1 MKNINL
7 KELARELKLSISTV
21 SKALHDSYEISD
33 KTKRLVLETA
43 ARLNYVPHPYA
54 SSLRGRKSKNIGV
67 VIPEVADSFFSLA
80 INGIESVAKEKGYH
94 VLICLTHESFE
105 NEKTILKEFQGGR
118 VDGVLMSV
126 SGETSQSDHISDLI
140 SAGIPLIFFDRICED
155 VETAKI
161 ITDDFESGYK
171 ATEHLIQQGCDKIAF
186 LGISKSLSIS
196 NKRLEGYLQ
205 AFADHQLKAGKKHVV
220 LCGNDAKRNY
230 LLIKKLLQQKVR
242 PDGIVASVEKLTTPV
257 YKACVDLKLKIPED
271 VKVVCFS
278 NLETAS
284 ILNPSLTT
292 ITQPAFEM
300 GKTAASLLFNAL
312 EKTNFNLTQESLV
325 IPSELVVRNSTTNFK
340 NIK

>member
-1 MKNINL
+1 MRNINI
-7 KELARELKLSISTV
+7 KELARELNLSVSTI

-33 KTKRLVLETA
+33 KTKQLVLETA
-43 ARLNYVPHPYA
+43 TRLNYVPNPYA

-67 VIPEVADSFFSLA
+67 VIPEVADSFFSIA

-105 NEKTILKEFQGGR
+105 NEKNILKEFQGGR

-126 SGETSQSDHISDLI
+126 SGETSQSDHINDLI
-140 SAGIPLIFFDRICED
+140 SSGVPLIFFDRICED

-161 ITDDFESGYK
+161 TTDDFESGYK

-186 LGISKSLSIS
+186 LSTSDSLSIS

-205 AFADHQLKAGKKHVV
+205 AHTDHQLKAGNEQMVR
-220 LCGNDAKRNY
+220 CTDNAKQNY
-230 LLIKKLLQQKVR
+230 ILLKELLQQNTR

-257 YKACVDLKLKIPED
+257 YTACLDLKLKIPND

-300 GKTAASLLFNAL
+300 GKTAATLLFNSL
-312 EKTNFNLTQESLV
+312 EKANFDLTKEDLV
-325 IPSELVVRNSTTNFK
+325 IPSSLIIRSSTG
-340 NIK
+340 

>member
-1 MKNINL
+1 MKSVNI
-7 KELARELKLSISTV
+7 KELASELKLSVSTV

-33 KTKRLVLETA
+33 KTKRRVLEAA
-43 ARLNYVPHPYA
+43 ARLNYVPHAYA
-54 SSLRGRKSKNIGV
+54 SSLRGRKTKTIGI

-105 NEKTILKEFQGGR
+105 NEKAILKEFQGGR

-126 SGETSQSDHISDLI
+126 SGETAQSGHINDLI
-140 SAGIPLIFFDRICED
+140 ANGVPLIFFDRICED
-155 VETAKI
+155 IETAKI
-161 ITDDFESGYK
+161 TTDDFESGYK
-171 ATEHLIQQGCDKIAF
+171 ATAHLIEQGCTNIFF
-186 LGISKSLSIS
+186 LNISDSLSIS
-196 NKRLEGYLQ
+196 NKRLQGYQL
-205 AFADHQLKAGKKHVV
+205 ALEDHQAKAGKDQIV
-220 LCGNDAKRNY
+220 LCTNDTQQNQA
-230 LLIKKLLQQKVR
+230 LLKKIMEQDTR

-257 YKACVDLKLKIPED
+257 YKACTDLQLKIPVD

-300 GKTAASLLFNAL
+300 GKAAASLLFASL
-312 EKTNFNLTQESLV
+312 EKTNADLAKECLV
-325 IPSELVVRNSTTNFK
+325 IPSELVVRNSTGGK
-340 NIK
+340 GAR